1 MELMIQAPK
10 DTRSGAEKARD
21 TAGIIGS
28 LKHEAMVQTPRM
40 KPFINEPCEA
50 RSPAKK
56 PSQFF
61 ANAPLSRSER
71 RALLPTM
78 GGIVTEPKTPLDE
91 RALDALTDVDYRRS
105 RRLVPGTSSKA
116 TGRAKGTRQSAA
128 SGFCA
133 HANRRGRRNC
143 LARPMSQQS
152 FPVAGCSAL
161 PRCAGH
167 GPTRLASQWCLPD
180 RQTGKSDLIMYKSV
194 LYKYTVSLPQ
204 GK

>member
-91 RALDALTDVDYRRS
+91 RALDRLTLATDAAVLSYQEERLRLQAARKARLNRQRVD
-105 RRLVPGTSSKA
+105 
-116 TGRAKGTRQSAA
+116 
-128 SGFCA
+128 
-133 HANRRGRRNC
+133 
-143 LARPMSQQS
+143 LAQ
-152 FPVAGCSAL
+152 
-161 PRCAGH
+161 
-167 GPTRLASQWCLPD
+167 T
-180 RQTGKSDLIMYKSV
+180 QTGGDDEIA
-194 LYKYTVSLPQ
+194 
-204 GK
+204 